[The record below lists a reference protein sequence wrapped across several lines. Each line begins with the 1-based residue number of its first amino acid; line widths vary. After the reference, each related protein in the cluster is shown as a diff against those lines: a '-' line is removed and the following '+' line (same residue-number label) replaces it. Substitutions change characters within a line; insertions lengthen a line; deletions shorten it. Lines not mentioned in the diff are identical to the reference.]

1 VIASVL
7 PDNTADS
14 GGNRIA
20 VVGGGVVGC
29 VVALRLAAAGRRVT
43 IFEAAPALG
52 GLAAPWELGP
62 LTWDRHY
69 HVICESDETLRSLLR
84 DLELENEILWSSV
97 RTGFFSGGKLHDFT
111 SVRDFLAFPPLR
123 LHEKLRLG
131 AAIVYASRVDPGTL
145 RRITAANW
153 LTKLCGRRV
162 YSQIWEPLLRAKL
175 GANASSVAASFI
187 AVTIKRLFGA
197 RTNTKS
203 KGGERFGYVPGG
215 YARILAV
222 LRAKLEAAKVEIRC
236 STPIERISARGSGV
250 DVTVGGHSEPFD
262 HTVITVPIPMVAGL
276 VPELAN
282 AERATYNAIPYA
294 GVVCASLLL
303 DRSISPYYITNITD
317 HWVPFSAVIEFS
329 NVTGTAPFD
338 GKSLVY
344 LPKYVAPDDPLFTHD
359 DDAIRHSFISAL
371 IRMNPGFDPA
381 GVSAFRVSR
390 VRNVFPFP
398 IASAPYDPP
407 AFATSIS
414 GVTLATAA
422 QIDDATLNVDRS
434 IALANA
440 AAEHVLHGAPQ
451 GSPR

>member
-1 VIASVL
+1 VIESVL
-7 PDNTADS
+7 AGNTADS
-14 GGNRIA
+14 GGERVA

-43 IFEAAPALG
+43 ILEAAPALG
-52 GLAAPWELGP
+52 GLAAPWQLGP

-69 HVICESDETLRSLLR
+69 HVICESDSNTRALLSE
-84 DLELENEILWSSV
+84 LELENEIKWSSV
-97 RTGFFSGGKLHDFT
+97 RTGFFSGGRLHEFT

-131 AAIVYASRVDPGTL
+131 AAIVYASRVDLGTL
-145 RRITAANW
+145 RRITAAKW
-153 LTKLCGRRV
+153 LTRLCGQRV

-175 GANASSVAASFI
+175 GANAPNVAASFI
-187 AVTIKRLFGA
+187 AVTIRRLFGA
-197 RTNTKS
+197 RTNS
-203 KGGERFGYVPGG
+203 KGAERFGYVPGG

-222 LRAKLEAAKVEIRC
+222 LRDKLESAGIEIRC
-236 STPIERISARGSGV
+236 GTRIERIGSRGSGV
-250 DVTVGGHSEPFD
+250 ELTIGGAQEAFDGAVVTVP
-262 HTVITVPIPMVAGL
+262 VPIVPAL
-276 VPELAN
+276 IPELTAP
-282 AERATYNAIPYA
+282 ERARLAAIPYA

-303 DRSISPYYITNITD
+303 DKPVSPYYITNITD
-317 HWVPFSAVIEFS
+317 HWVPFSAIIEFS

-344 LPKYVAPDDPLFTHD
+344 LPKYLATDDPLFLQD
-359 DDAIRHSFISAL
+359 DDAIRNSFISAL
-371 IRMNPGFDPA
+371 IRMIPGFDPA

-398 IASAPYDPP
+398 IASQPYDPP
-407 AFATSIS
+407 PFATSLP

-440 AAEHVLHGAPQ
+440 AAEHVLHATPQ

>member
-1 VIASVL
+1 VIESVL
-7 PDNTADS
+7 ADTAHS
-14 GGNRIA
+14 SNERIA

-29 VVALRLAAAGRRVT
+29 VVALRLAAAGRQVT
-43 IFEAAPALG
+43 LFEAAPSLG
-52 GLAAPWELGP
+52 GLAAPWELGT

-69 HVICESDETLRSLLR
+69 HVICESDLTLRSLLR
-84 DLELENEILWSSV
+84 ELELEGEIRWSSV
-97 RTGFFSGGKLHDFT
+97 RTGFFSGGRLHEFT
-111 SVRDFLAFPPLR
+111 SVKDFFAFPPLR

-131 AAIVYASRVDPGTL
+131 AAIVYASRVDPASL
-145 RRITAANW
+145 RAITAANW

-175 GANASSVAASFI
+175 GANAASVAASFI
-187 AVTIKRLFGA
+187 AVTIRRLFGA
-197 RTNTKS
+197 RANTK
-203 KGGERFGYVPGG
+203 GAERFGYVPGG

-222 LRAKLEAAKVEIRC
+222 LRERLETAGIAIRC
-236 STPIERISARGSGV
+236 STPIDRIEPRG
-250 DVTVGGHSEPFD
+250 DAVTIGVGGATEPFR
-262 HTVITVPIPMVAGL
+262 HAVVTVPIPLVAAL

-282 AERATYNAIPYA
+282 AERAAFNAIPYA

-303 DRSISPYYITNITD
+303 DKPISPYYIMNITD

-329 NVTGTAPFD
+329 NVTGTEPFG

-344 LPKYVAPDDPLFTHD
+344 LPKYVAPNDPLFNQD
-359 DDAIRHSFISAL
+359 DDTIRHAFISAL
-371 IRMNPGFDPA
+371 IRMIPGFDPA

-407 AFATSIS
+407 SFATSLP

-440 AAEHVLHGAPQ
+440 AAEHVLHGTPQ

>member
-1 VIASVL
+1 VIESVL
-7 PDNTADS
+7 ADTAHSSND
-14 GGNRIA
+14 RIA

-29 VVALRLAAAGRRVT
+29 VVALRLAAAGRHVT
-43 IFEAAPALG
+43 LFEAAPSLG
-52 GLAAPWELGP
+52 GLAAPWELGA
-62 LTWDRHY
+62 LVWDRHY
-69 HVICESDETLRSLLR
+69 HVICESDLTLRALLR
-84 DLELENEILWSSV
+84 ELALEDEIKWSSV
-97 RTGFFSGGKLHDFT
+97 RTGFFSGGRLYEFT
-111 SVRDFLAFPPLR
+111 SLKDFLAFPPLK

-131 AAIVYASRVDPGTL
+131 AAIVYASRVDPKSL
-145 RRITAANW
+145 RTITAANW

-187 AVTIKRLFGA
+187 AVTIRRLFGA
-197 RTNTKS
+197 RTNTAS

-222 LRAKLEAAKVEIRC
+222 LHERLEKAGVEIRC
-236 STPIERISARGSGV
+236 GTPIDRIDPRGENVTLTIGGV
-250 DVTVGGHSEPFD
+250 SEPFA
-262 HTVITVPIPMVAGL
+262 HAVVTVPIPLVAAL
-276 VPELAN
+276 APELAT
-282 AERATYNAIPYA
+282 AERAAFNAIPYA

-303 DRSISPYYITNITD
+303 DKPISPYYIMNITD
-317 HWVPFSAVIEFS
+317 LWVPFSAVIEFS
-329 NVTGTAPFD
+329 NVTGTEPFG

-344 LPKYVAPDDPLFTHD
+344 LPKYVAPSDPLFGQD
-359 DDAIRHSFISAL
+359 DDTIRHAFISAL
-371 IRMNPGFDPA
+371 IRMIPGFDPA

-407 AFATSIS
+407 TFATSLS

-440 AAEHVLHGAPQ
+440 AAEHVLAGTPQ

>member
-1 VIASVL
+1 MISSVL
-7 PDNTADS
+7 ADNTADS
-14 GGNRIA
+14 GGDRVA
-20 VVGGGVVGC
+20 VVGGGIVGC

-43 IFEAAPALG
+43 LFEAAPALG

-69 HVICESDETLRSLLR
+69 HVICESDETLRALLR
-84 DLELENEILWSSV
+84 ELDLEGEIMWSSV
-97 RTGFFSGGKLHDFT
+97 RTGFFSGGRLHEFT
-111 SVRDFLAFPPLR
+111 SVKDFLAFPPLR

-131 AAIVYASRVDPGTL
+131 AAIVYASRVDPASL
-145 RRITAANW
+145 KSITAASW

-162 YSQIWEPLLRAKL
+162 YSQVWEPLLRAKL
-175 GANASSVAASFI
+175 GANAPNVAASFI
-187 AVTIKRLFGA
+187 AVTIRRLFGA
-197 RTNTKS
+197 RTNTK
-203 KGGERFGYVPGG
+203 GAERFGYIPGG

-222 LRAKLEAAKVEIRC
+222 LHEKLVQAGIDIRC
-236 STPIERISARGSGV
+236 STPIERIAERGSGV
-250 DVTVGGHSEPFD
+250 DVTVDGATEAFD
-262 HTVITVPIPMVAGL
+262 HAVVTVPIPLVAKL
-276 VPELAN
+276 VPDLASGQRK
-282 AERATYNAIPYA
+282 AFDAIPYA

-303 DRSISPYYITNITD
+303 DKPISPYYITNITD
-317 HWVPFSAVIEFS
+317 HWVPFSAIIEFS
-329 NVTGTAPFD
+329 NVTGTAPFA

-344 LPKYVAPDDPLFTHD
+344 LPKYVAPDDPLFAQD
-359 DDAIRHSFISAL
+359 DDAIRGSFISAL
-371 IRMNPGFDPA
+371 IRMVPGFDPA

-407 AFATSIS
+407 PFATSLP

-440 AAEHVLHGAPQ
+440 AANHVLQATPQ

>member
-1 VIASVL
+1 VIESVL
-7 PDNTADS
+7 ADNAADS
-14 GGNRIA
+14 GGERIA

-52 GLAAPWELGP
+52 GLAAPWKLGT

-84 DLELENEILWSSV
+84 ELGLEQEILWSAV
-97 RTGFFSGGKLHDFT
+97 RTGFFTGGKLHEFT
-111 SVRDFLAFPPLR
+111 SVKDFLAFPPLR

-131 AAIVYASRVDPGTL
+131 LAIIYASRVAPASL

-153 LTKLCGRRV
+153 LTRLCGRRV

-175 GANASSVAASFI
+175 GANAPNVAASFI
-187 AVTIKRLFGA
+187 AVTIRRLFGA
-197 RTNTKS
+197 RTNTR
-203 KGGERFGYVPGG
+203 GAERFGYIPGG
-215 YARILAV
+215 YARILTV
-222 LRAKLEAAKVEIRC
+222 LREKLEQAQIEIRC

-250 DVTVGGHSEPFD
+250 DLTVDAKREPFD
-262 HTVITVPIPMVAGL
+262 HAVITIPIPLVAGL
-276 VPELAN
+276 VPELA
-282 AERATYNAIPYA
+282 ASERAGFNGIPYA

-303 DRSISPYYITNITD
+303 DKPISPYYITNITD
-317 HWVPFSAVIEFS
+317 LWVPFSAVIEFS
-329 NVTGTAPFD
+329 NVTGTQPFG

-344 LPKYVAPDDPLFTHD
+344 LPKYVAPDDPLFKQD
-359 DDAIRHSFISAL
+359 DEAIRHSFISAL

-407 AFATSIS
+407 PFATSLA

-440 AAEHVLHGAPQ
+440 AANHVLHGSPQ